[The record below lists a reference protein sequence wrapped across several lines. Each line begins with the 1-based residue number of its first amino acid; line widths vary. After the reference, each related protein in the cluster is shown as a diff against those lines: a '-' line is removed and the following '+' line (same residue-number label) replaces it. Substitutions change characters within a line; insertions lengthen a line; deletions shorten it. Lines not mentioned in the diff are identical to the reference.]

1 VQVAVWHNLPSG
13 GGKRALYDHVRGLA
27 ARGHRIEAWCP
38 SSADTGFLPLAEFVP
53 EHVVPFTWAGS
64 RPNNALTR
72 LVSDYRDM
80 DSRIRAMDE
89 VCRACAEQIN
99 AGGFDV
105 LFANACQFFRVTP
118 IARYVR
124 IPKILYLQEP
134 YRWLYEAMPQ
144 LPWAALPPPAGRRP
158 SASYWKRVARDLVR
172 VQALRVQV
180 REELANAKAFDT
192 ILVNSLFSRESVL
205 RAYGLDA
212 KVCYLGVDTDHFVS
226 RAQPREEFLVGVGAF
241 VPEKNIP
248 FVIEAVARVPEPRP
262 SLVWIGNVGSAP
274 YVEELRQLASSLGVT
289 FEPRV
294 RIDDTELLDLLN
306 RARIMVYAPRLEP
319 FGYAPLEA
327 SACELPVVGVAEG
340 GLRETVIDGENGLLV
355 EHAPEAL
362 AQAIV
367 RLRSDESYARRL
379 GNNGRQLAVERWR
392 LDGAIDRLEA
402 RLLAAVHN
410 PPDSTAGSRPDTS
423 AAGDR
428 LERRP
433 AHAAAT

>member
-1 VQVAVWHNLPSG
+1 MRVAVWHNLPSG

-27 ARGHRIEAWCP
+27 ARGHSIEAWCP
-38 SSADTGFLPLAEFVP
+38 SSADTAFLPLSELIP

-64 RPNNALTR
+64 RPRNAMTR
-72 LVSDYRDM
+72 LLSDYRDM
-80 DSRIRAMDE
+80 DSRLRAMDE
-89 VCRACAEQIN
+89 VCRECAEEIN

-105 LFANACQFFRVTP
+105 LFANACQFFRVTS
-118 IARYVR
+118 IAHHVR
-124 IPKILYLQEP
+124 LPKVLYLQEP

-144 LPWAALPPPAGRRP
+144 LPWAALPPADGRRA
-158 SASYWKRVARDLVR
+158 SASYWKPLIRDLVT
-172 VQALRVQV
+172 VQALRIQV
-180 REELANAKAFDT
+180 REELANARAFDT

-212 KVCYLGVDTDHFVS
+212 KVCYLGVDTEHFVS
-226 RAQPREEFLVGVGAF
+226 RDQPREDFVVGVGAF

-262 SLVWIGNVGSAP
+262 SLLWIGNVGSDSYIQA
-274 YVEELRQLASSLGVT
+274 LGRLASSLGVT

-294 RIDDTELLDLLN
+294 RIDDSELLDILG

-327 SACELPVVGVAEG
+327 TACELPVVGVAEG
-340 GLRETVIDGENGLLV
+340 GLRETVVDGLNGLLV

-379 GNNGRQLAVERWR
+379 GRNGRQLVLERWS

-402 RLLAAVHN
+402 RLCGTAHDHPGPA
-410 PPDSTAGSRPDTS
+410 AGSRPD
-423 AAGDR
+423 AVGAR
-428 LERRP
+428 LASRP
-433 AHAAAT
+433 EHAAVT